1 MHNSNKE
8 GKKKTKELILG
19 RFTKLQNQQ
28 TRPCIQKHTRT
39 GKSRLAE
46 TLVRTEKEKRK
57 NHAVVDREGEGEG
70 ERRKAPLEK
79 TTRFRLSTSSS
90 PFLVFFFFFFFR
102 SSCKMVLWKRGKKN
116 SFSFK
121 KRPFHKMP
129 QSHNLEQQHVLV
141 NSAWYCGSAPS
152 AFFFLFPCCYCLL
165 PPTLS
170 AVFTLVETLPP
181 VFLSR

>member
-1 MHNSNKE
+1 MTLIKEKKRKKKVNVEIKYGVHNSNKE
-8 GKKKTKELILG
+8 GEKKTKELILG

-28 TRPCIQKHTRT
+28 TRPCIQKHTRI

-102 SSCKMVLWKRGKKN
+102 SSCKMVLWKRGKKTV
-116 SFSFK
+116 S
-121 KRPFHKMP
+121 
-129 QSHNLEQQHVLV
+129 
-141 NSAWYCGSAPS
+141 
-152 AFFFLFPCCYCLL
+152 
-165 PPTLS
+165 
-170 AVFTLVETLPP
+170 
-181 VFLSR
+181 LSRKDLFIKCPNHTI